1 MPASLIVAGHLTCTA
16 AELGLACCM
25 SKTLIERPAIHTT
38 SPHSSISLNQVPW
51 VVLLAIFLS
60 SFPALGD
67 EKEDEYLRIYD
78 IVQSADTLNTAGKS
92 TAALAKYREAD
103 TALVAF
109 KRKYPEW
116 NPSSVSYRLNYLA
129 TKITEVSGKISNAT
143 AASPAQV
150 EPQSPGSGSLNVKL
164 LDVGGEPRA
173 VLRLH
178 PKTADNQV
186 LGMSMRPT
194 LEMKMGEMTNPPM
207 KMPGMNLVLDVS
219 VKDVSPG
226 GDIAYQIV
234 FADATPTED
243 AGGDPQMTEAI
254 KSALSRLKGLSG
266 NGTVSDR
273 GFDKGSQFKVPADVN
288 PQARQAFQQLKETFS
303 NLTIPLPEEAI
314 GPGAKWEARSKVQ
327 SQGITL
333 DQTATYQLVSL
344 DGDRAAIKTTLS
356 QNAANQKIQN
366 PVMPGMQ
373 TELIK
378 MVATGTG
385 DFSLLLTQILPSTGT
400 IEFHSE
406 VNMDMNMGA
415 QKQPMTMKA
424 DVTVALQPK

>member
-1 MPASLIVAGHLTCTA
+1 
-16 AELGLACCM
+16 
-25 SKTLIERPAIHTT
+25 
-38 SPHSSISLNQVPW
+38 
-51 VVLLAIFLS
+51 
-60 SFPALGD
+60 
-67 EKEDEYLRIYD
+67 
-78 IVQSADTLNTAGKS
+78 
-92 TAALAKYREAD
+92 
-103 TALVAF
+103 
-109 KRKYPEW
+109 
-116 NPSSVSYRLNYLA
+116 
-129 TKITEVSGKISNAT
+129 
-143 AASPAQV
+143 
-150 EPQSPGSGSLNVKL
+150 
-164 LDVGGEPRA
+164 
-173 VLRLH
+173 
-178 PKTADNQV
+178 
-186 LGMSMRPT
+186 
-194 LEMKMGEMTNPPM
+194 MKMGEMTNPPM

-385 DFSLLLTQILPSTGT
+385 DFSVLLTQILPSTGT

-406 VNMDMNMGA
+406 VNMSMNMGA

-424 DVTVALQPK
+424 DVTVSLQPK